1 MDVIDNKKFWQT
13 VNPLLSEKL
22 KPREKTTLVEKEE
35 LLSSESD
42 VARFNHF
49 FSYIFKNLDIPK
61 YVLAIRCI

>member
-22 KPREKTTLVEKEE
+22 KPREKITLVEKEE

-49 FSYIFKNLDIPK
+49 FFHIFLKILVYPNM
-61 YVLAIRCI
+61 C

>member
-1 MDVIDNKKFWQT
+1 MDIIDNKKFWQT

-22 KPREKTTLVEKEE
+22 KPREKITLVEKEE

>member
-22 KPREKTTLVEKEE
+22 KPREKITLVEKEE

-49 FSYIFKNLDIPK
+49 FFIYF
-61 YVLAIRCI
+61 